1 MIESH
6 LLKNSLVE
14 NFIFYTVVTSKRYFE
29 NFLVQNVVLSF
40 LRLFVIFNVFLILR
54 LVQGRRKGRREI
66 YWQIKV

>member
-1 MIESH
+1 M
-6 LLKNSLVE
+6 
-14 NFIFYTVVTSKRYFE
+14 FYTVVTSKRYFE